1 MITCR
6 SDLRFIV
13 YSQWLLHTYF
23 NTEIKAS
30 SEESVTII
38 FIPMIVLQVNSVTL
52 KLRTFAIRD
61 FTVHV
66 SKCAKIVSLYFILT
80 SAEKVV
86 IPIFNVA
93 TVCIHLALPVLC
105 WRNDRKTKQIR
116 QISRCLNIYVIR
128 ASLTENMYFNTI
140 QKVLHSK
147 WRREHP

>member
-1 MITCR
+1 MSTCR
-6 SDLRFIV
+6 SDLMFIV

-66 SKCAKIVSLYFILT
+66 SKSAKIVSLYLHFNFRRIKCYSNFQCRHSLYSFGT
-80 SAEKVV
+80 PSSMLAEWSKDKTNQTDKQVFKYLCDSC
-86 IPIFNVA
+86 IF
-93 TVCIHLALPVLC
+93 
-105 WRNDRKTKQIR
+105 DRK
-116 QISRCLNIYVIR
+116 YV
-128 ASLTENMYFNTI
+128 F
-140 QKVLHSK
+140 
-147 WRREHP
+147 